1 MELPPN
7 EHARG
12 GAKAAP
18 LPRLTEIARYF
29 DSWNARD
36 AQGLVAA
43 FAPGGTYTDPTV
55 TSPGLSGS
63 GLQDHAQ
70 ALFVAFPNL
79 SLDVARTRV
88 TDGDPHGTCVVASWL
103 MRGTHAGRLHGLP
116 PLDGS
121 LILPGV
127 DLITVQDGK
136 ILAVERHFDRQ
147 TMAEQL
153 GFQVIVQPGSD
164 EIWQLGYAWRA
175 TGGSTAAPGA
185 ISLTWT
191 EVRSREEA
199 EQLETIGAAFG
210 AELAKTP
217 GFISVV
223 TGGIGSRLF
232 TIAAWESDEAIRSAM
247 RNSVH
252 AAGVKRFYTE
262 DFLASFGSAVY
273 VAHRPGPVWVR
284 CTSCARVMQREQ
296 THGDCSCGQPLP
308 GPPQH
313 W

>member
-1 MELPPN
+1 M
-7 EHARG
+7 AT
-12 GAKAAP
+12 P
-18 LPRLTEIARYF
+18 LEEVGRYF

-36 AQGLVAA
+36 PASLLAA
-43 FAPGGTYTDPTV
+43 FAQGGTYTDPTV
-55 TSPGLSGS
+55 TSSPLSGS
-63 GLQDHAQ
+63 ALEQHVRTLFNAFPDLNLQIVSAQ
-70 ALFVAFPNL
+70 A
-79 SLDVARTRV
+79 S
-88 TDGDPHGTCVVASWL
+88 DGDPNGNSIVARWL
-103 MRGTHAGRLHGLP
+103 MRGTHAARLPGLP
-116 PLDGS
+116 PLGGS
-121 LILPGV
+121 LALPGV
-127 DLITVQDGK
+127 DLVTVENGK
-136 ILAVERHFDRQ
+136 IVAVERHFDRQ

-199 EQLETIGAAFG
+199 EQLETIGSAFG

-262 DFLASFGSAVY
+262 DFLASVGSAVY

-284 CTSCARVMQREQ
+284 CTSC
-296 THGDCSCGQPLP
+296 
-308 GPPQH
+308 
-313 W
+313 